1 MLQIIDWEY
10 YIERLGGCVMKI
22 ITIPAAL
29 QSVSDQEILYNI
41 LIILVL
47 LRLCY

>member
-1 MLQIIDWEY
+1 MFVVWLQIIDWQY

-29 QSVSDQEILYNI
+29 QSVSLCVKYLALE
-41 LIILVL
+41 L
-47 LRLCY
+47 LLAE